1 MSSKPFVL
9 FATLAFVS
17 VPAASH
23 ALIFDLSTT
32 YTGATPQGGSPWAT
46 VTITDV
52 APNTVKVRFD
62 HNATSAAG
70 QFLSS
75 LYLNLN
81 PFVGTVTTANEVNGN
96 KRNGTIEVNAD
107 GVHGAAGNLFDI
119 GVSFNTSNS
128 GGGVNRLKP
137 GEFWSIDLIGSGL
150 TAASFNAANNKGNF
164 VGAHMQ
170 GIPGG
175 LSGHLTAVP
184 EPASMAALGLGL
196 AGIIRSRR
204 RRA

>member
-9 FATLAFVS
+9 CAILGVVAL
-17 VPAASH
+17 PAASQ
-23 ALIFDLSTT
+23 ALIFDLTTT
-32 YTGATPQGGSPWAT
+32 YTGATPQGTAPWGT
-46 VTITDV
+46 VTISDV
-52 APNTVKVRFD
+52 AANTVNVRFD
-62 HNATSAAG
+62 HNAGSASG
-70 QFLSS
+70 QFLTS

-81 PFVGTVTTANEVNGN
+81 PFVGSITTANEVNSN
-96 KRNGTIEVNAD
+96 KRNGTIDVNVD

-119 GVSFNTSNS
+119 GISFNTSNS

-150 TAASFNAANNKGNF
+150 TAASFNAANNKGNY

-196 AGIIRSRR
+196 AGILRARR